1 MTALLAKF
9 GAWLVGVLS
18 RELFQWL
25 QTAIQ
30 NYIAAKEGQKAAQNE
45 QVVMNNPASSE
56 QDKKDAE
63 KNVLDTH

>member
-45 QVVMNNPASSE
+45 QVVMSNPASSE